1 MTDKTKIDWCDMSW
15 NPVTGCLHDCP
26 YCYAKRVTNRFG
38 AHLTPLSGK
47 QTAILEKPDYFMQ
60 GNVKVRSSPFPFD
73 FLPTFHRYRLE
84 EPARK
89 TKPRNIFVC
98 SMADLFGR
106 WVPVE
111 WIVEVLDAC
120 RAAPQHNFLFLTK
133 NPARYEELD
142 KLALLP
148 REDNFWY
155 GSTVTAPGMPFFHSE
170 FHKTFLS
177 IEPLLEPFGESEYS
191 SRLTDWAIIGA
202 ETGNRKEKVT
212 PKREWVVELVQSFQL
227 ANVPVFMKSNLSDVW
242 GVPLLQEY
250 PEGLRR
256 ELPKEG
262 AN

>member
-1 MTDKTKIDWCDMSW
+1 MADKTKIDWCDMSW

-26 YCYAKRVTNRFG
+26 YCYARRIAERFG
-38 AHLTPLSGK
+38 RKTTYKKDTGYIVYMPPHIRAKNGK
-47 QTAILEKPDYFMQ
+47 LMAVQ
-60 GNVKVRSSPFPFD
+60 FPYGFV
-73 FLPTFHRYRLE
+73 PTFHRYRLE

-89 TKPRNIFVC
+89 TRPRNIFVC

-106 WVPVE
+106 WVPTA

-155 GSTVTAPGMPFFHSE
+155 GTTVTAPGMPFFHSKN
-170 FHKTFLS
+170 HKTFLS
-177 IEPLLEPFGESEYS
+177 IEPLLELFGESEYS
-191 SRLTDWAIIGA
+191 ARMVDWAIIGA
-202 ETGNRKEKVT
+202 ETGNRREKVT
-212 PKREWVVELVQSFQL
+212 PQREWVVDLVQSFQL
-227 ANVPVFMKSNLSDVW
+227 ADVPVFMKGNLADVW

-256 ELPKEG
+256 D
-262 AN
+262 